1 MKWAADGE
9 NAMPSSWT
17 QNYYHLVFSTKSR
30 EPLNSTGIHERLYVF
45 MGGIA
50 KDLGCQLIAGNGMPD
65 HAHLLV
71 RYPPDLANSV
81 LAREVKARSSR
92 WIHKAFSNL
101 ADFGWQRGYGGFTVS
116 RSAVEEVESYIR
128 SQPEHHRTMTFQEE
142 FLLLLR
148 KHGVEFDARYVFE

>member
-1 MKWAADGE
+1 
-9 NAMPSSWT
+9 MPSSWT
-17 QNYYHLVFSTKSR
+17 QNYYHLVFSTKGR
-30 EPLNSTGIHERLYVF
+30 EPLISSTIHERLYAF

-50 KDLGCQLIAGNGMPD
+50 KVLGGQLIAGNGMPD

-92 WIHKAFSNL
+92 WVHETFPNL
-101 ADFGWQRGYGGFTVS
+101 AGFGWQRGYGGFTVS
-116 RSAVEEVESYIR
+116 RSAVEEVEAYIR
-128 SQPEHHRTMTFQEE
+128 KQPEHHKTMTFQEE

-148 KHGVEFDARYVFE
+148 KHGVEFEQAYVFE